1 MKPGSDS
8 MKRFYI
14 VTNRAKD
21 KKWYYTDKV
30 RDYLVGKGLECI
42 TMKETGGVSGD
53 LKVPENIDCVIVLG
67 GDGTLLQTAR
77 DVNALRIPLI
87 GINLGTLGYLSDI
100 EKNRIEPALD
110 KLIEGDYTIEH
121 RMMLYGKVFRENKV
135 LATDTA
141 LNDIVISRDGYPKII
156 NLENYV
162 GATLLNKYSADG
174 VIVAT
179 ATGSTGYSL
188 SAGGPIIS
196 PEAELFLLTPLA
208 SQSLINRSV
217 ILPDDEVITVRLG
230 NDKYGGISQ
239 ATVVFDGDTRIHIES
254 GDEVRIRKSRADTLT
269 VKISDMTFLDVL
281 AQKMNPMGTAEVNR

>member
-1 MKPGSDS
+1 

-30 RDYLVGKGLECI
+30 RDYITGKGLVCL
-42 TMKETGGVSGD
+42 TMKDTGGESGD
-53 LKVPENIDCVIVLG
+53 LKVPEGTDCIIVLG

-77 DVNALRIPLI
+77 EVNALRIPLI
-87 GINLGTLGYLSDI
+87 GINLGTLGYLTDI
-100 EKNRIEPALD
+100 EKKRIDPALD

-121 RMMLYGKVFRENKV
+121 RMMLYGKVYRGDRL
-135 LATDTA
+135 LAKDTA

-162 GATLLNKYSADG
+162 GSTLLNKYSADG
-174 VIVAT
+174 VIVST

-230 NDKYGGISQ
+230 NDKYGGKSW
-239 ATVVFDGDTRIHIES
+239 ATVVFDGDTRIRIES
-254 GDEVRIRKSRADTLT
+254 GDEVRIRKSRTDTLT

-281 AQKMNPMGTAEVNR
+281 AQKLNPMGIAEVMK